1 MPMGSIRKLFGISFN
16 HVSSFDNHIVSLSK
30 KASQNFHAIE
40 KLPIIR
46 LIIKRF

>member
-16 HVSSFDNHIVSLSK
+16 HVSSFDDHIVSLSK
-30 KASQNFHAIE
+30 MQNFHAIE